1 MIKTLRTLA
10 LAALA
15 VGLLTAAREPDP
27 DPETADSA
35 ETEAGAPNEAQPARR
50 RGAYDVVMPSAD
62 TAMPEIA
69 WSAPPPQA
77 PAGLVDAI
85 AIVTRTDPAA
95 QAAWMGARAAL
106 ADLKGARW
114 LRYPSLT
121 TDLSVANATNK
132 VAPSLVVEM
141 PIWAGGQIS
150 AAIRRARELESASLA
165 RWHETVLDLA
175 LEVNRTYFDIVLY
188 SRLELLYRESL
199 EEHENLVAS
208 MERRVAQEVSPLAD
222 LELVR
227 SRTAQIEQELAS
239 ISSQRV
245 TALQNLAEL
254 VRDPAYRLGPF
265 PQFTPTPV
273 EWNDIVVE
281 AVEYSPARARLLFES
296 DALRSEVS
304 IARASIL
311 PRVSAQYSYNEI
323 TGSRVGVGMRLQAQS
338 GLSQFSAVSSANS
351 RYAQSLDQVRLAERQ
366 IRQETAN
373 EVVAYDAAVRRAT
386 ASGAAAQTATRVS
399 QSYMRQFIA
408 GRRSWL
414 DVMNSLR
421 ESLSARSGLAQAEVL
436 AQSTAVRLHLRS
448 GRWQPVRNSPEE

>member
-1 MIKTLRTLA
+1 M
-10 LAALA
+10 
-15 VGLLTAAREPDP
+15 
-27 DPETADSA
+27 
-35 ETEAGAPNEAQPARR
+35 
-50 RGAYDVVMPSAD
+50 
-62 TAMPEIA
+62 
-69 WSAPPPQA
+69 
-77 PAGLVDAI
+77 
-85 AIVTRTDPAA
+85 
-95 QAAWMGARAAL
+95 
-106 ADLKGARW
+106 
-114 LRYPSLT
+114 
-121 TDLSVANATNK
+121 
-132 VAPSLVVEM
+132 
-141 PIWAGGQIS
+141 
-150 AAIRRARELESASLA
+150 
-165 RWHETVLDLA
+165 
-175 LEVNRTYFDIVLY
+175 EVNRTYFDIVLY

-323 TGSRVGVGMRLQAQS
+323 TGSRVGVGIRRNIGCLPQDYRLINGTLRDNLLLGIDDPGDDALMDAAGRTGLDALIAAHPQGIDLPIGEGGRGLSGGQRVLAGLTRLQLCQPSLLLLDEPTSNLDPQTEARVLAALQAQLRPEDTLVMVTHKMQLL
-338 GLSQFSAVSSANS
+338 GLVQRVLVMVNG
-351 RYAQSLDQVRLAERQ
+351 RIVLDGP
-366 IRQETAN
+366 TKD
-373 EVVAYDAAVRRAT
+373 VVARLT
-386 ASGAAAQTATRVS
+386 QPGGAAAAAVPAATS
-399 QSYMRQFIA
+399 PAAAPPAPASDPA
-408 GRRSWL
+408 
-414 DVMNSLR
+414 
-421 ESLSARSGLAQAEVL
+421 AAPAP
-436 AQSTAVRLHLRS
+436 AV
-448 GRWQPVRNSPEE
+448 